1 MKYFL
6 PRLMRLFPDGINY
19 CQRIATDSS
28 TLISCTRVSRSI
40 NSSNSETKL
49 DNNEQSDN
57 LYGTVSA
64 AILQKSII
72 SSDSQVR
79 LDSFSLICDNPKT
92 TEAISPIEFE
102 LIKKFLYFNSESSY
116 PAFRQSI
123 ITSTKRLFF
132 RLKESWN
139 FFNKPSNR
147 AAPESTSNRLATLY
161 SDFIAWLFEFLLS
174 SIHLDSTFAKRNQS
188 LLILTHFIE
197 TFTDTAD
204 SNNKNKNVK
213 DLFNASESFDR
224 KRILTLVEC
233 LWDTYVN
240 NKDLALQMLLKIDN
254 KLFEEFEFKASEYFE
269 VAIRLLSSRKPI
281 DSMTSVYL
289 MMFLQKKSSLASLQP
304 KEKLAYG

>member
-1 MKYFL
+1 
-6 PRLMRLFPDGINY
+6 MRLFPDGINY

-40 NSSNSETKL
+40 NSSNSETKP

-57 LYGTVSA
+57 LYGTISA

-92 TEAISPIEFE
+92 TEAILPIEFA

-147 AAPESTSNRLATLY
+147 VALESTSNHLATLY

-174 SIHLDSTFAKRNQS
+174 SIHLDSTFAKRNQN

-197 TFTDTAD
+197 TFTGTAD
-204 SNNKNKNVK
+204 SNNNKNKDVK
-213 DLFNASESFDR
+213 DLFNASEFFDR

-240 NKDLALQMLLKIDN
+240 NKDLALQLLLKIDN
-254 KLFEEFEFKASEYFE
+254 KLFEEFEFNAREYFE

-304 KEKLAYG
+304 KEELADG